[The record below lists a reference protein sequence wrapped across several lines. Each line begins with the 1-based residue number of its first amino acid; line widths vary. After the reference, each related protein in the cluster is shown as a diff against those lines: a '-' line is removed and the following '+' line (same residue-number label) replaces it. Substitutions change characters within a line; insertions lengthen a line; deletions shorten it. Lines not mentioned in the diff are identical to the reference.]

1 MKHISIKKYSQNI
14 LKYLIKYLFKKKV
27 IDGYFY
33 RPDVY
38 FVTATQALTW
48 MTDPKPIKA
57 LHNFEGWSCKK
68 KENLPGPPCNNPHK
82 CALDFKPAEANFTT
96 TR

>member
-1 MKHISIKKYSQNI
+1 MKYVSIKKY
-14 LKYLIKYLFKKKV
+14 LIFFNKI

>member
-1 MKHISIKKYSQNI
+1 MNFNKLVVIYCFE
-14 LKYLIKYLFKKKV
+14 LFNNTQ
-27 IDGYFY
+27 INFF

-48 MTDPKPIKA
+48 ITDPQPVKN

-68 KENLPGPPCNNPHK
+68 KYNDPGPSCNNANK
-82 CALDFKPAEANFTT
+82 CALEFKPAESNFTS

>member
-1 MKHISIKKYSQNI
+1 MNVREIKKCEIKKCNFI
-14 LKYLIKYLFKKKV
+14 LCF
-27 IDGYFY
+27 FFPN

-48 MTDPKPIKA
+48 MTDPRPLKELSTYEDWGCKPKFNI
-57 LHNFEGWSCKK
+57 
-68 KENLPGPPCNNPHK
+68 PGPSCNNANK
-82 CALDFKPAEANFTT
+82 CALDFKPAESNFTM